1 MDSYFVFMV
10 ASKVLLALALWTAVQ
25 YAALGPANR
34 RRAQPLANARLFA
47 RALLGVGAGLLG
59 GVAAIA
65 LVWGAVASIGGELDD
80 AAFFVILLSLPV
92 GAVAAIV
99 CGFRLARRWVL
110 RAQPGAAPA
119 PAEPAA
125 PATPETG
132 ET

>member
-1 MDSYFVFMV
+1 MDSYFLFMV
-10 ASKVLLALALWTAVQ
+10 VAKVLLALALWSALQ

-34 RRAQPLANARLFA
+34 RRAQPLANARLFT
-47 RALLGVGAGLLG
+47 RALLGVGAGVLA

-65 LVWGAVASIGGELDD
+65 LVWGTVASIGGELDD

-119 PAEPAA
+119 PAESGPDSREA
-125 PATPETG
+125 G
-132 ET
+132 EG